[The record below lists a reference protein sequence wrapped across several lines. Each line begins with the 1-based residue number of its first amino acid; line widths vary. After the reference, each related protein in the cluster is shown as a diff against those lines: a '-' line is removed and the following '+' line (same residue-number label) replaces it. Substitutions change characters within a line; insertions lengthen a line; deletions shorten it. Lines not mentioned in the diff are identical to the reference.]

1 MRCIRR
7 YPPAKLVLLIIAL
20 LAPIDSAS
28 PFPPNPPARNVASRS
43 MIEPTARFPGPVL
56 NADKIRGEPQLQR
69 QLSHS
74 RSYTQ
79 SVTKRAR
86 SPRISPKKRT
96 LTKPATAF
104 ALQVFRATGLI
115 TPVELAARYLED
127 FYDIIALKV
136 ETGFW
141 GSVPPMHNLVL
152 KRWNYELTF
161 FCYSAP
167 VPWEFIQEVALEMS
181 SWAERGFTAEFDALY
196 MAVDNLGKEIFVSV
210 VMKLVQGNGLDPIIH
225 T

>member
-1 MRCIRR
+1 MGRTAT
-7 YPPAKLVLLIIAL
+7 PT
-20 LAPIDSAS
+20 SA
-28 PFPPNPPARNVASRS
+28 FAFA
-43 MIEPTARFPGPVL
+43 ILYAIT
-56 NADKIRGEPQLQR
+56 
-69 QLSHS
+69 
-74 RSYTQ
+74 
-79 SVTKRAR
+79 
-86 SPRISPKKRT
+86 
-96 LTKPATAF
+96 F

-161 FCYSAP
+161 FCYAAP
-167 VPWEFIQEVALEMS
+167 IPWEFIQEVALEMS

-210 VMKLVQGNGLDPIIH
+210 VMKLVQAGSQLSKLYRTYGLAVHEIVYSDVP
-225 T
+225 TGYTYPQSTVKPLNNKSSVRTEARKNEADS